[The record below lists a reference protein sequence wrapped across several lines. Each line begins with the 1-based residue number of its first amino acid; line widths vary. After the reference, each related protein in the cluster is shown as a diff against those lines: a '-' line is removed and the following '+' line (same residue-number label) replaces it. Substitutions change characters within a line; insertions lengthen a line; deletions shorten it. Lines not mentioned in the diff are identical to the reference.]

1 MTHFSF
7 ESIGTFWQI
16 DIEGDIPPDAL
27 SALQELIHQRIELYD
42 KTYSRFRDDSL
53 ITTIAKQSGT
63 YRLPPDSH
71 DLFNIYLQMYNSTGG
86 AVTPLIGQLLSDA
99 GYDATYS
106 LKPKEYLSPPLP
118 WEDVISYKD
127 NALTMKK
134 PGLLDFGAA
143 GKGHLIDI
151 IGELIEEHGYHSYC
165 VDAGSDIRHRT
176 NEEKYLTVGL
186 EHPTYTKQI
195 LGIAKLRNA
204 SLCGSAGNRRAWGD
218 FHHILDPRTLKP
230 VDSVLAVWTVA
241 STTILA
247 DSLSTCLFFVEPSK
261 LKEEY
266 TFEYVLVR
274 PDFSVEHSKEFP
286 GELFIQ

>member
-16 DIEGDIPPDAL
+16 DIEGDISHDAR
-27 SALQELIHQRIELYD
+27 STLQEAIHQRIECYD

-53 ITTIAKQSGT
+53 ITAIAKESGT
-63 YRLPPDSH
+63 YSLPMDSH
-71 DLFNIYLQMYNSTGG
+71 ELFSTYRQIYNSTHG

-106 LKPKEYLSPPLP
+106 LKPKELLSPPLP
-118 WEDVISYKD
+118 WDDVMTYKD
-127 NALTMKK
+127 TILTMKK
-134 PGLLDFGAA
+134 TALLDFGAA

-151 IGELIEEHGYHSYC
+151 VGELIEKHGYNSYC

-176 NEEKYLTVGL
+176 NEEKNLTIGL
-186 EHPTYTKQI
+186 EHPTDTEQI
-195 LGIAKLRNA
+195 LGVAKLRNA

-218 FHHILDPRTLKP
+218 YHHILDPRTLKP
-230 VDSVLAVWTVA
+230 VVSVLAVWTV
-241 STTILA
+241 SPSTILA
-247 DSLSTCLFFVEPSK
+247 DALSTCLFFVEPST

-274 PDFSVEHSKEFP
+274 PDFSVEHSREFP

>member
-7 ESIGTFWQI
+7 ESIGTYWQI
-16 DIEGDIPPDAL
+16 DIEGDISPDAL
-27 SALQELIHQRIELYD
+27 SALQEAIRQRIEHYD

-53 ITTIAKQSGT
+53 ITAIAKESGT
-63 YRLPPDSH
+63 YSLPTDSH
-71 DLFNIYLQMYNSTGG
+71 ELFSTYRQIYNSTHG

-106 LKPKEYLSPPLP
+106 LKPKERLSPPLP
-118 WEDVISYKD
+118 WDDVMTYKD
-127 NALTMKK
+127 TILTMEKSA
-134 PGLLDFGAA
+134 LLDFGAA

-151 IGELIEEHGYHSYC
+151 VGELIEEHGYHSYC
-165 VDAGSDIRHRT
+165 VDAGSDIRHRGNT
-176 NEEKYLTVGL
+176 FLTIGL
-186 EHPTYTKQI
+186 EHPTDTKQI
-195 LGIAKLRNA
+195 LGIAKLMNA

-241 STTILA
+241 PSTILA
-247 DSLSTCLFFVEPSK
+247 DALSTCLFFVEPST
-261 LKEEY
+261 LNEEY
-266 TFEYVLVR
+266 SFEYVLVR